1 MIIRGFESDL
11 VYLDLQIGV
20 IRIGLQR
27 LLVESERGVVIG
39 NLFRLT
45 SLRILGFPVF
55 WASCHEQG
63 KTYVQSCCTA
73 TSHEFSESRLGHEK
87 SNTRLRGRA
96 RIRGWLSFKYND
108 AGGADLALK
117 L

>member
-1 MIIRGFESDL
+1 MIIRGFEPDL
-11 VYLDLQIGV
+11 VDLDLQIGV

-39 NLFRLT
+39 NFFRLA

-55 WASCHEQG
+55 RAACCEQG
-63 KTYVQSCCTA
+63 KTNAQSCCTA
-73 TSHEFSESRLGHEK
+73 TSHEFSESRLVIESLTLGLEA
-87 SNTRLRGRA
+87 GQG
-96 RIRGWLSFKYND
+96 IRGWLSFNTTTP
-108 AGGADLALK
+108 GGADLTLQ